1 VVHIDEDIAVYPVVQ
16 ELVHWENLWF
26 GLMQQSRVYPLTRL
40 RPKIKWSV
48 QNTRIKTTRIAL
60 YNWTIPIDNGRT
72 QTNVLRDRPG
82 EVNLN
87 MQPLK
92 SYIKALTVL

>member
-1 VVHIDEDIAVYPVVQ
+1 MLHIDEDIAVYPVVQ
-16 ELVHWENLWF
+16 SSFIGENLWF

-60 YNWTIPIDNGRT
+60 FNWAIPIDNGGT
-72 QTNVLRDRPG
+72 QTNGLGMGP
-82 EVNLN
+82 E
-87 MQPLK
+87 K
-92 SYIKALTVL
+92 SI